1 MAHGSNVAC
10 FCMSL
15 GLRVIVTF
23 LKKYVAETLYG
34 PQSLKYLQHDSAG
47 KVCQTLHV
55 VKRIFFVV
63 SFERLVCVNSLNMR
77 NLLEHL

>member
-34 PQSLKYLQHDSAG
+34 PQSLKYLQSGPLQEKFAG
-47 KVCQTLHV
+47 
-55 VKRIFFVV
+55 
-63 SFERLVCVNSLNMR
+63 E
-77 NLLEHL
+77 